1 MNEVFILPFIV
12 YVLSK
17 SLTDASHQ
25 SSTVPYAS
33 FTPPRAAEPATW
45 ISWQISKGPS
55 ARSRFEQVS
64 TSRSEKTAL
73 AQQQHSPHCTTWCS
87 KLQPAE
93 AQPAALPTSNH
104 TYSAAAE
111 STHTVAC
118 LNRGQTSR
126 PRTLG
131 AITKTSHALGPRTKQ
146 SHSDVVNNSAHTGL
160 REPIAQPL
168 LNLITL
174 ESKYMPILPRHCP
187 NWATITNSLQHS
199 NGSVQCVTTHCPG
212 KWQCDHYGRHRRLTS
227 PLMPYEQLYLTALD
241 MQQMFIAAIILV
253 SVSACH

>member
-168 LNLITL
+168 LSLITL
-174 ESKYMPILPRHCP
+174 ESNTHANTPTTLPQLDYNTKLP
-187 NWATITNSLQHS
+187 ATQQRIYPVCHDPL
-199 NGSVQCVTTHCPG
+199 P
-212 KWQCDHYGRHRRLTS
+212 WQMAVRPLWSTS
-227 PLMPYEQLYLTALD
+227 KRSPWLELL
-241 MQQMFIAAIILV
+241 
-253 SVSACH
+253 